1 MRRSCACLFLV
12 LAACGAR
19 SPLDDREL
27 APGTGGVG
35 TSRAAWCKLGD
46 PPAALARPAS
56 RPASLAIG
64 ADHAFW
70 WSPTDGT
77 LWSAPLRG
85 GRSTKLADGPDD
97 GTFLARVIVD
107 GTTAYWA
114 GSAESVDW
122 TGTHGGWVRALPSG
136 APTPTV
142 LAEHL
147 GDPQLLA
154 AKDGAIVWLDA
165 RPAGDGASTHELVR
179 GEAGGSLVTLVPA
192 FRTSEPV
199 PRGSAAFDGERL
211 FVAVDHEIHV
221 LTADAHTT
229 IAPATTPAPIAVDDA
244 AIYWIDCPEGT
255 QTGNVMRLAT
265 DGASPTTLLR
275 ASFACESSGQPLL
288 VKGGSLYAFSG
299 GALVRIATADGKLDV
314 LLAEAPAL
322 DGAGAWAW
330 APWDLAVDDS
340 CLYAAYDQAIVRI
353 PR

>member
-1 MRRSCACLFLV
+1 MRRSCACLIAVLV
-12 LAACGAR
+12 ACGAR
-19 SPLDDREL
+19 SPLDDGGP
-27 APGTGGVG
+27 APVAGGVG
-35 TSRAAWCKLGD
+35 TSRAAWCKPGD

-56 RPASLAIG
+56 TPASLGIG

-70 WSPTDGT
+70 WSPPDGT

-85 GRSTKLADGPDD
+85 GRSTKVADGPDD
-97 GTFLARVIVD
+97 GAFLAHVIVD

-122 TGTHGGWVRALPSG
+122 TSTHGGWVRALSSG
-136 APTPTV
+136 AESPTV
-142 LAEHL
+142 LTEHL

-165 RPAGDGASTHELVR
+165 RPAGDGAWTHELVR
-179 GEAGGSLVTLVPA
+179 REAGGPLVTLVPA

-199 PRGSAAFDGERL
+199 SRGSAAFDGERL
-211 FVAVDHEIHV
+211 FVAVDHELNV

-229 IAPATTPAPIAVDDA
+229 IAPAATPAPIAVDDA
-244 AIYWIDCPEGT
+244 AIYWIDCPKGS
-255 QTGNVMRLAT
+255 QTGNVMRLAI

-275 ASFACESSGQPLL
+275 ASFACESSGPPLL
-288 VKGGSLYAFSG
+288 VKGGFLYAFSG
-299 GALVRIATADGKLDV
+299 GALVRVATADGTLDV
-314 LLAEAPAL
+314 LLAQAPAL
-322 DGAGAWAW
+322 DGAGAWSW
-330 APWDLAVDDS
+330 APWDLAVDDA